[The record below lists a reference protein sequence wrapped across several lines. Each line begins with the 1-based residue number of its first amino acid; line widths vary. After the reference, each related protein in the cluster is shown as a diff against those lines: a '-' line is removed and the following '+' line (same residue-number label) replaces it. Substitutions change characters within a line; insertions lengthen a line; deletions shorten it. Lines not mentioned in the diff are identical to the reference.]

1 MKVKQRNSILGL
13 SFEGKSMGICL
24 MHRRGGLPR
33 IEKRLRV
40 PLLLD
45 PLNGEAE
52 LVGREIRNQLEA
64 AGIRERQ
71 CVACL
76 PLSWMLTLHADLPR
90 DLSGE
95 DLESYIAL
103 QAERALPYAPEDMMM
118 GVSQVR
124 TAEGP
129 GLATIVA
136 IARNAVESLER
147 VFRAAGLKATLIAPA
162 VSTLPL
168 GSPGAA
174 LIVGEAGLDLAVHH
188 GGGFALIRSLDEAM
202 EAGPDGVEWD
212 HELIARQIRISLGR
226 LPQEVRERM
235 RTIVVYGEQEHALE
249 LLDGLAG
256 PLKGLGLEV
265 RGAQIELAGSGIEP
279 AQWTPAAALAGLSL
293 SGRELPF
300 NFLPPRVGRLKQLAG
315 KVSGRGAV
323 YLGGGA
329 GALVLGLIVMFT
341 LQWRELSNLEA
352 EWKEM
357 KPRADQVE
365 KVQANVR
372 TYRPW
377 FDPSAQSLTIASQ
390 IVNAFPETGSVWVK
404 SLAIKD
410 LQTVT
415 CTGMA
420 RSRLDLPTLNEKL
433 IKTPGIADLQTQ
445 SLTEGNGQ
453 VRFNLSFKW
462 VGGSANGQ

>member
-13 SFEGKSMGICL
+13 SFEGKSMGVCL
-24 MHRRGGLPR
+24 MQRRGGLPR
-33 IEKRLRV
+33 IEKRLKV

-52 LVGREIRNQLEA
+52 LVGREIRNQLDA
-64 AGIRERQ
+64 AGIKERQ

-76 PLSWMLTLHADLPR
+76 PLGWMLTLQTELP

-95 DLESYIAL
+95 DLDSYITL
-103 QAERALPYAPEDMMM
+103 QAERSLPYAPEDMLM
-118 GVSQVR
+118 GVSEVK

-129 GLATIVA
+129 GLATVVA

-147 VFRAAGLKATLIAPA
+147 VFKAAGLKATLFAPA
-162 VSTLPL
+162 IATLPL
-168 GSPGAA
+168 TSTGAA
-174 LIVGEAGLDLAVHH
+174 LIVGEGGLDLAVHH

-202 EAGPDGVEWD
+202 ETGPEGVEYD
-212 HELIARQIRISLGR
+212 HEMIARQIRISLGR
-226 LPQEVRERM
+226 LPQEVRDRV
-235 RTIVVYGEQEHALE
+235 RTIVVYGEQDSALE

-256 PLKGLGLEV
+256 PLKELGLEL

-279 AQWTPAAALAGLSL
+279 GLWTPAAALAGQCL
-293 SGRELPF
+293 SGREVAF
-300 NFLPPRVGRLKQLAG
+300 NFLPPHVGRLKQLAG
-315 KVSGRGAV
+315 KMSARGTM

-329 GALVLGLIVMFT
+329 GALALGLIVLFT

-352 EWKEM
+352 EWKDM
-357 KPRADQVE
+357 KPRVDKIEAVRQ
-365 KVQANVR
+365 NVR

-377 FDPSAQSLTIASQ
+377 FDESAQSLAIATKITQ
-390 IVNAFPETGSVWVK
+390 AFPDTGTVWLK

-420 RSRLDLPTLNEKL
+420 RSRGDLPTLNEKL
-433 IKTPGIADLQTQ
+433 SAAGFPDLQTQ
-445 SLTEGNGQ
+445 SVTEGNGQ
-453 VRFNLSFKW
+453 VRFNLSFKIL
-462 VGGSANGQ
+462 GGSANGQ